1 METPVSDLTDRELVL
16 TRTLKAPRHLLWRCW
31 TEPTLLEKWFCPAP
45 WRVTDVE
52 LDVRTGGAQSF
63 VMRGPDG
70 EVVPQQGVYLEVI
83 ENEKLVTTDA
93 YVRAWEPSEDPFMTA
108 IVTFE
113 DLGNGET
120 LYTAR
125 ARHWSVEKK
134 QQHEAMGFHE
144 GWGICA
150 DQLEALAQTLK

>member
-1 METPVSDLTDRELVL
+1 MSDISERELVL
-16 TRTLKAPRHLLWRCW
+16 TRTLNAPRHLLWRCW
-31 TEPTLLEKWFCPAP
+31 TEPELLEKWFCPAP

-52 LDVRTGGAQSF
+52 LDVRSGGNQSF
-63 VMRGPDG
+63 IMRGPDG
-70 EVVPQQGVYLEVI
+70 EVMPQKGVYLEVI

-113 DLGNGET
+113 DAGEGKT
-120 LYTAR
+120 LYVAT

-150 DQLEALAQTLK
+150 DQLEALAQSLK

>member
-1 METPVSDLTDRELVL
+1 MSDVSERELVL

-31 TEPTLLEKWFCPAP
+31 TEPALLEKWFCPAP
-45 WRVTDVE
+45 WRVTDVK
-52 LDVRTGGAQSF
+52 LDVRTGGSQSF

-70 EVVPQQGVYLEVI
+70 EEMPQRGVYLEVI

-93 YVRAWEPSEDPFMTA
+93 YIRAWEPSEDPFMTA

-113 DLGNGET
+113 DAGNGET

-125 ARHWSVEKK
+125 ARHWSAEKK
-134 QQHEAMGFHE
+134 QQHEEMGFHE

-150 DQLEALAQTLK
+150 DQLEALAQSLR

>member
-1 METPVSDLTDRELVL
+1 MSDMSERELVL

-31 TEPTLLEKWFCPAP
+31 TEPQLLEKWFCPEP

-52 LDVRTGGAQSF
+52 LDVRTGGSQSF

-70 EVVPQQGVYLEVI
+70 EVMPQRGVYLEVI
-83 ENEKLVTTDA
+83 EQEKLVTTDA

-113 DLGNGET
+113 DAGEGQT

-125 ARHWSVEKK
+125 ARHWSAEKK

>member
-1 METPVSDLTDRELVL
+1 MSDVSERELVL

-31 TEPTLLEKWFCPAP
+31 TEPALLEKWFCPEP

-52 LDVRTGGAQSF
+52 LDVRAGGSQSF

-70 EVVPQQGVYLEVI
+70 EVMPQQGVYLEVI

-93 YVRAWEPSEDPFMTA
+93 YVRAWESSEDPFMTA

-113 DLGNGET
+113 DAGNGET

-125 ARHWSVEKK
+125 ARHWSAEKK
-134 QQHEAMGFHE
+134 QQHEEMGFHE